1 MQRQKFLPIEDLI
14 ATLTEGAS
22 IRTGVSMSTADRLM
36 RAENLA
42 ADVPHGGD

>member
-22 IRTGVSMSTADRLM
+22 IRTVERY
-36 RAENLA
+36 RCF
-42 ADVPHGGD
+42 DVHGG